1 MEFFNKKE
9 EVIDLKLTQFGRHM
23 LSKGKLQPT
32 YYSFHDDNILYNV
45 EKADLTGSKGEQQ
58 NDSEARIVETPTM
71 HHQVSISSLE
81 KEFNNSYTKFSPI
94 EPPNYSWEYRPG
106 PGGSFAL
113 TKVYYDT
120 PFVAPA
126 DYYLEDIQRTAEK
139 NYFLSNM
146 LGTSDL
152 NSEYS
157 PSWSVNF
164 LNGTLSGSSETL
176 SLPEKTGGNNL
187 QNIPQLES
195 ALKIQIENID
205 MADADIDLEEFEA
218 GFLSSNVSIT
228 SADDEL
234 YFLLKVVE
242 NNGLFQKENFD
253 IELFEIKEEKQ
264 GTTTIE
270 TLRQLKFST
279 TPDPT
284 TELGFID
291 EVIPDEDTSH
301 VEYYLDIL
309 VDDEISNE
317 ILCKFD
323 PVNEKLGVYADK
335 RTKLCQDVI
344 NQQKKKVFDIY
355 TDESDDPG
363 DIC

>member
-23 LSKGKLQPT
+23 LSKGKLKPVF
-32 YYSFHDDNILYNV
+32 YSFHDDNILYDT
-45 EKADLTGSKGEQQ
+45 EKAGFSETQ
-58 NDSEARIVETPTM
+58 NESEARIVETPTM
-71 HHQVSISSLE
+71 HHQISISSLE
-81 KEFNNSYTKFSPI
+81 KEFNNSYEKLFPKD
-94 EPPNYSWEYRPG
+94 PAKYDWELVQPYTG
-106 PGGSFAL
+106 EV
-113 TKVYYDT
+113 TKVYHDT
-120 PFVAPA
+120 YEAGAA
-126 DYYLEDIQRTAEK
+126 DYYLEDMQRTAEK
-139 NYFLSNM
+139 NYLLSNM

-152 NSEYS
+152 NSEFS

-176 SLPEKTGGNNL
+176 SLLEKTGGNNV

-195 ALKIQIENID
+195 VLKVEIENVD
-205 MADADIDLEEFEA
+205 FGDDALNLEEVED
-218 GFLSSNVSIT
+218 GFLGSSVSIT

-234 YFLLKVVE
+234 YFLLKITE

-253 IELFEIKEEKQ
+253 IELFEIEEEIQ
-264 GTTTIE
+264 GSTTIE
-270 TLRQLKFST
+270 TLRQLKFSSA
-279 TPDPT
+279 PDPM
-284 TELGFID
+284 TEMDFID
-291 EVIPDEDTSH
+291 EVIPDEDISH

-309 VDDEISNE
+309 VDSEISND

-323 PVNEKLGVYADK
+323 PVNEKQGVYADK

-363 DIC
+363 EIC

>member
-23 LSKGKLQPT
+23 LSNGKLQPT

-45 EKADLTGSKGEQQ
+45 EKTGISEAQ

-71 HHQVSISSLE
+71 HHQISISSLE
-81 KEFNNSYTKFSPI
+81 KEFNNSYEKLFSKDPYDPGNP
-94 EPPNYSWEYRPG
+94 ENYSWELTG
-106 PGGSFAL
+106 PGEV
-113 TKVYYDT
+113 TKV
-120 PFVAPA
+120 FAGAA

-139 NYFLSNM
+139 NYFLPNL
-146 LGTSDL
+146 LGTSDV

-176 SLPEKTGGNNL
+176 NLPEKTGGNNL
-187 QNIPQLES
+187 QHIPQLES

-205 MADADIDLEEFEA
+205 MSGGELDLEEFEA

-234 YFLLKVVE
+234 YFLLKVIE
-242 NNGLFQKENFD
+242 NNGVFQKENFD
-253 IELFEIKEEKQ
+253 IELFEIQEEKQ
-264 GTTTIE
+264 DDTTTIE
-270 TLRQLKFST
+270 TLRQLKFSSA
-279 TPDPT
+279 PDPM
-284 TELGFID
+284 TELDFID

-323 PVNEKLGVYADK
+323 PVNEKQGVYADK

>member
-1 MEFFNKKE
+1 
-9 EVIDLKLTQFGRHM
+9 
-23 LSKGKLQPT
+23 
-32 YYSFHDDNILYNV
+32 
-45 EKADLTGSKGEQQ
+45 
-58 NDSEARIVETPTM
+58 
-71 HHQVSISSLE
+71 
-81 KEFNNSYTKFSPI
+81 
-94 EPPNYSWEYRPG
+94 
-106 PGGSFAL
+106 
-113 TKVYYDT
+113 
-120 PFVAPA
+120 
-126 DYYLEDIQRTAEK
+126 
-139 NYFLSNM
+139 M